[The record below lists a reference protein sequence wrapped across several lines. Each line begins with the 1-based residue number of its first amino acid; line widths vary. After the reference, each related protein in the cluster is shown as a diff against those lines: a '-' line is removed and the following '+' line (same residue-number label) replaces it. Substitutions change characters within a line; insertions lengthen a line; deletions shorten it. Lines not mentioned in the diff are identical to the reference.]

1 MVDYTAFLDESFDSL
16 RKFSDAFN
24 VSSFVPVVVGMAI
37 THHLL
42 LNSLWVNVSQFP
54 LKIFLLL
61 LMSDATA
68 AFGQMVFLSYVAQ
81 QGVTIWDR
89 QAQLRPIPR
98 TGTREMDPTLE
109 SDHGSNAGLNPQKLR
124 QDQAGLKP
132 LKKDRLEAMSS
143 KAPTLSAPPRDPP
156 QGDTPPPPLCHLR
169 QGHTTL
175 LKARMPIP
183 VAW

>member
-1 MVDYTAFLDESFDSL
+1 MVGT
-16 RKFSDAFN
+16 
-24 VSSFVPVVVGMAI
+24 AI

-42 LNSLWVNVSQFP
+42 LTSLWVNVSQFP

-81 QGVTIWDR
+81 QGVTVWDR

-98 TGTREMDPTLE
+98 SGTREMDPTLE

-124 QDQAGLKP
+124 QDQAELKP
-132 LKKDRLEAMSS
+132 LKKDRLEATSS
-143 KAPTLSAPPRDPP
+143 KAPTLSVPPRDPL
-156 QGDTPPPPLCHLR
+156 QGDTPPPPPPPSRARTHNTPKGQDAHPSGLVAS
-169 QGHTTL
+169 L
-175 LKARMPIP
+175 LAQFQQSQQS
-183 VAW
+183 